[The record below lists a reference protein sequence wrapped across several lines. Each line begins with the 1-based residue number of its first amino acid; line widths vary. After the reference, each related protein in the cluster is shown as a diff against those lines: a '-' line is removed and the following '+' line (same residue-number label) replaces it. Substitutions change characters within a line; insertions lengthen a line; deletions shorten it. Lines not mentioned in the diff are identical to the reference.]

1 MLSARIA
8 AKEIDVNISYQEG
21 NGTRESACILPF
33 WIVYR
38 AAEARSRATEHWQA
52 SFPER
57 NLERVL
63 SPTRLSQLNE
73 CIPLVGPDAMK
84 QAMLNIAYPG
94 RDVCD
99 HLATQHGEDWLREAA
114 EAVIAMLR

>member
-1 MLSARIA
+1 LHIA
-8 AKEIDVNISYQEG
+8 VLDSLIALLK
-21 NGTRESACILPF
+21 L
-33 WIVYR
+33 
-38 AAEARSRATEHWQA
+38 EAGATEHWLA

-63 SPTRLSQLNE
+63 SPTRLNQLNE

-84 QAMLNIAYPG
+84 QAMLNIAHLG

-99 HLATQHGEDWLREAA
+99 QIAAQHGWDWPREAA
-114 EAVIAMLR
+114 EAVIEMLRSYSSQVL